1 MSLLPTTTHVNPSTR
16 FFSPVTSGKFP
27 VIAGTTQTIS
37 IPGMTANGNVML
49 MYIHPNVTGGAGQF
63 FSNVVCGTNQVV
75 VTLGQAGAST
85 PLQEFIVWHVLS
97 F

>member
-1 MSLLPTTTHVNPSTR
+1 MSVLINESHASSSSAIWSPSL
-16 FFSPVTSGKFP
+16 SGRYN

-37 IPGMTANGNVML
+37 IPGMTSNGLVML
-49 MYIHPNVTGGAGQF
+49 MYVHPNATGGGGQF
-63 FSNVVCGTNQVV
+63 FSNVVPGTNQVV

-85 PLQEFIVWHVLS
+85 PLQEFIVWHVLR